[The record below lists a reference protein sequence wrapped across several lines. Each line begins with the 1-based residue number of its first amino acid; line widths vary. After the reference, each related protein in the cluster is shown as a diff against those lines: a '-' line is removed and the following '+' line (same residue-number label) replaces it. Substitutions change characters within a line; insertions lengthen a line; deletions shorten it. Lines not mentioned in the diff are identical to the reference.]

1 MIYRVEMKHL
11 MQCSKHGIWMGLI
24 AIVML
29 LGAVPVY
36 AGVDMLQQDDNVY
49 VSDLSFTGGDHY
61 WNVNRNSIP
70 SICKRRNAS
79 LLQGY
84 EYGYSY
90 FHTIFANV
98 SLAYRKCGQINL
110 RARINRQTGRLSR
123 PAQTI
128 LGGRT
133 TGIGDIELG
142 VRTRLNHRNTAA
154 WEAVMII
161 PTGYDNTNP
170 SRLGRGAFGLGVGL
184 LFSSYDRGFNATS
197 WAWKLGSRY
206 TYFFSGKG
214 NTLRSFL
221 SVQYAFTDTDFVRVG
236 DFLTGRLIHNVGFA
250 RSGVSHAVFGTFLN
264 AVPTSL
270 TNTDRLKFQLKYS
283 HSFANGWSTSLRAG
297 KSVFG
302 RNTPEDYTLGWG
314 LSYRWRE

>member
-1 MIYRVEMKHL
+1 MGWVALIYL
-11 MQCSKHGIWMGLI
+11 
-24 AIVML
+24 VML
-29 LGAVPVY
+29 INALPAQ
-36 AGVDMLQQDDNVY
+36 AGVGMLQQDENVY
-49 VSDLSFTGGDHY
+49 VSDLSFSGGNNHWD
-61 WNVNRNSIP
+61 VQRNKIP

-98 SLAYRKCGQINL
+98 SFAYRKCGQINR
-110 RARINRQTGRLSR
+110 RARFSRLTGRLRR
-123 PAQTI
+123 PATTT
-128 LGGRT
+128 LGGRAA
-133 TGIGDIELG
+133 GIGDIELG

-170 SRLGRGAFGLGVGL
+170 SRLGRGALGLGLGII
-184 LFSSYDRGFNATS
+184 FSSYDRGFNATS
-197 WAWKLGSRY
+197 WGWKMGSRF

-221 SVQYAFTDTDFVRVG
+221 SVQYAFTNTDFVRQG
-236 DFLTGRLIHNVGFA
+236 DFLSLRLIHNVGFA
-250 RSGVSHAVFGTFLN
+250 RSGVPHAIFGTFLN
-264 AVPTSL
+264 ANPSSM
-270 TNTDRLKFQLKYS
+270 TNTDQVKLQLRYS
-283 HSFANGWSTSLRAG
+283 HSFANGWSTSIRGG
-297 KSVFG
+297 KAFFG
-302 RNTPEDYTLGWG
+302 RNTPEDYVFGWG